1 MTGIAL
7 KNNLLQIAQQVD
19 QHTTLEDVYKLLAML
34 EDVEASEA
42 QVERGEVIPHEEVMK
57 QSEQWLK

>member
-34 EDVEASEA
+34 EDIEESEA
-42 QVERGEVIPHEEVMK
+42 QAERGEVLTHEEVVK
-57 QSEQWLK
+57 QSEQWLR